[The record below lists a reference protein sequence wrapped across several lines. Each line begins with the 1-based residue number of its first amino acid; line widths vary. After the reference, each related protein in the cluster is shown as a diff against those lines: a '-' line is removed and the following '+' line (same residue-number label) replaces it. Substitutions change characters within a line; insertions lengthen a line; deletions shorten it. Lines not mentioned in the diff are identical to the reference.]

1 MQVRT
6 PSFKRW
12 FGDWEAAAELN
23 VLIGLSLEAAHEKLK
38 ALSGKFLVNLATAT
52 GMKAQ
57 INTVQRNKI
66 VSASAFRK
74 SKNNGFT
81 ANEHNTAASMIDK
94 LWKHAE
100 QVSDAQDKNGDVNIK
115 SIKRFVSPLL
125 FTGRDVPVYA
135 WLTIK
140 ETDRDG
146 SCTYSI
152 ELEKFETLEG
162 RLKEQSALSSSSVS
176 SGVVAKLEQKL
187 NNISNVVDA
196 NGEPLVVYYGSA
208 QWFQVF
214 NNSEDRR
221 LFKAP
226 DGTIVASDN
235 REIAVSFVN
244 YYGGR
249 ADNVILDEDDPRHER
264 LFGELIAKVGFIR
277 CS

>member
-1 MQVRT
+1 M
-6 PSFKRW
+6 
-12 FGDWEAAAELN
+12 
-23 VLIGLSLEAAHEKLK
+23 
-38 ALSGKFLVNLATAT
+38 
-52 GMKAQ
+52 
-57 INTVQRNKI
+57 
-66 VSASAFRK
+66 
-74 SKNNGFT
+74 
-81 ANEHNTAASMIDK
+81 
-94 LWKHAE
+94 
-100 QVSDAQDKNGDVNIK
+100 
-115 SIKRFVSPLL
+115 
-125 FTGRDVPVYA
+125 YA

-140 ETDRDG
+140 ETERDG
-146 SCTYSI
+146 SRIYSI
-152 ELEKFETLEG
+152 EFEKFETLEG

-187 NNISNVVDA
+187 NNISKVVDA

-214 NNSEDRR
+214 NNGEDRR
-221 LFKAP
+221 HSEAP

-264 LFGELIAKVGFIR
+264 LFGELVAKVGFIR